1 MRYRLI
7 MTLVSEGQD
16 GNLGEDWKYDLGV
29 KVFSDGLKNEATV
42 EVPKHR
48 LVSGHVEQP
57 HGSPAAVELYEGEA
71 GEELLLRFHLV
82 ATEVDLF
89 INDVGSVS
97 KDLQLQLPAPG
108 EPALS
113 RELDLSAGVRE
124 SPGIRNLNSVFT
136 LRIRLAVEKVS

>member
-1 MRYRLI
+1 MRYRLMMI
-7 MTLVSEGQD
+7 LVSEGQE

-29 KVFSDGLKNEATV
+29 KVFNNGLQNEASV

-48 LVSGHVEQP
+48 LESGRVEP
-57 HGSPAAVELYEGEA
+57 PFGSPPPVELYQGEA

-89 INDVGSVS
+89 VNDVGSVS

-113 RELDLSAGVRE
+113 RELDLAAGVRE
-124 SPGIRNLNSVFT
+124 SPGIRDLNAVFT
-136 LRIRLAVEKVS
+136 LRIRLAVEKAD

>member
-16 GNLGEDWKYDLGV
+16 GNLGEDWKYELGV
-29 KVFSDGLKNEATV
+29 KVFSDGLQSEKTI

-48 LVSGHVEQP
+48 LMSGTVERP
-57 HGSPAAVELYEGEA
+57 HGQPGAVTVYEGEA

-97 KDLQLQLPAPG
+97 KDLPMQLPGPG
-108 EPALS
+108 EPMLS
-113 RELDLSAGVRE
+113 REVDLSAGVRE
-124 SPGIRNLNSVFT
+124 SPGIRNLNAVFT
-136 LRIRLAVEKVS
+136 LRIRLEVEKVD